1 MSVKASRYCDSRTVM
16 VNGDRYVGYLTRPRG
31 RVGRSRDT
39 GWMAGPGPQARARI
53 TRRGWMALAAV
64 ALLVVSGLTVIAARL
79 GGPPDCTVSS
89 GDRSMGLDRREAER
103 AATAAA
109 SVVRRGG
116 SSSTARPAVARVVS
130 GSTDDTELLADAL
143 TGRTEAALSCRHGG
157 ASTAEPDALDS
168 RGLTGR
174 AEEVRQD
181 VLASFGALSLG
192 GFAAGGVHSGH
203 MPGSA
208 HYEGRAIDVFFRP
221 VSASSRE
228 HGWAVAQYLVAHAAR
243 LSIDTVIFDAR
254 IWTARRADEGWRD
267 YRVDATGRSATTLR
281 VLEHRD
287 HVHVDVA
294 D

>member
-1 MSVKASRYCDSRTVM
+1 
-16 VNGDRYVGYLTRPRG
+16 
-31 RVGRSRDT
+31 
-39 GWMAGPGPQARARI
+39 MAGPAPQGRARI
-53 TRRGWMALAAV
+53 TRRGWIALAAV
-64 ALLVVSGLTVIAARL
+64 AVLVAAGLAVVVVRL
-79 GGPPDCTVSS
+79 TGEPDCTVSA
-89 GDRSMGLDRREAER
+89 GDHTVGLDRREAER

-109 SVVRRGG
+109 SAVRRAA
-116 SSSTARPAVARVVS
+116 SSSSARTAVARVVP
-130 GSTDDTELLADAL
+130 GSTDDTALLADAL

-157 ASTAEPDALDS
+157 ASTAERDALDP

-174 AEEVRQD
+174 AEVLRQD
-181 VLASFGALSLG
+181 VLAAFGSLPLG

-267 YRVDATGRSATTLR
+267 YRVDATGRSASTMQ